1 MECKFRCNLT
11 PHTEDIST
19 GREERG
25 LEWTSPDLNKPLRN
39 ENDNKRRGT
48 EAGDTVNTG
57 HESYNCETRYITM
70 EILERW
76 RYYISDGDAIWRLN

>member
-25 LEWTSPDLNKPLRN
+25 LEWTSPDLNKPLRD

-57 HESYNCETRYITM
+57 HESYNCETRLHNNGDIREMETLYI
-70 EILERW
+70 R
-76 RYYISDGDAIWRLN
+76 WRLN